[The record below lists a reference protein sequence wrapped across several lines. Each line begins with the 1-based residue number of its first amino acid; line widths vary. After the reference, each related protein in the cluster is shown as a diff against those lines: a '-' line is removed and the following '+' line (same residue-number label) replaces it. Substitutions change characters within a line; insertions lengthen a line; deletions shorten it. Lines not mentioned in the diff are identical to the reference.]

1 MAPAERPAGWRAVD
15 ALLHLPNERT
25 SLRAMIVSADQRNT
39 VAVRPCEEYEVE
51 ARLEE
56 LDQGYRE
63 CQRDCAEFQRL
74 VALTRARTLP

>member
-1 MAPAERPAGWRAVD
+1 
-15 ALLHLPNERT
+15 
-25 SLRAMIVSADQRNT
+25 MIVSADQRNT